1 MTNYALITV
10 YDKSNLKKIC
20 SIFKKY
26 KIKIIS
32 SGTTGNYI
40 RKLGF
45 KCDDL
50 SKYTKFKEIL
60 DGRVKT
66 LHPKIHASILFKRQ
80 NKKHSKTFKKLNF
93 PKISFLI
100 VNLYPF
106 KEFVKLSKDHEKC
119 IEMIDIGGTALLR
132 SGAKNY
138 SSVTTIASSKNYD
151 QLISN
156 MKKNMGSTSLNFRHK
171 MALKTFELT
180 SQYDSKISN
189 WFSKSLASK
198 KNLPKNRYDLK
209 YGENPNQNA
218 YYLSKAKNNFITKTK
233 ITDQKLSYNNLLD
246 IDSAINLINEFKD
259 PTCII
264 IKHNNPCGAAT
275 AKNINI
281 AYRKALESDPKSA
294 FGGIVILNR
303 NVNSI
308 LSKKINEK
316 FFEIVIAKSFDKNS
330 LVNLKNK
337 KRLILINLNKFN
349 LKQRKEMRSVLGG
362 KLVQQKNL
370 SKIHFNNFKLVSN
383 KKASKTKINDLV
395 FALKICKHTKSNSIV
410 LAKNNQ
416 LIGVGAGQ
424 TSRIDSVKVSLMK
437 FKSIKRNIKNFV
449 AASDAFFPFNDSIKL
464 LINNGCDTIVQP
476 AGSKND
482 NNAISYSNKRNIS
495 LYFTTERFFKH

>member
-1 MTNYALITV
+1 M
-10 YDKSNLKKIC
+10 
-20 SIFKKY
+20 
-26 KIKIIS
+26 
-32 SGTTGNYI
+32 
-40 RKLGF
+40 
-45 KCDDL
+45 
-50 SKYTKFKEIL
+50 
-60 DGRVKT
+60 
-66 LHPKIHASILFKRQ
+66 
-80 NKKHSKTFKKLNF
+80 
-93 PKISFLI
+93 
-100 VNLYPF
+100 
-106 KEFVKLSKDHEKC
+106 
-119 IEMIDIGGTALLR
+119 
-132 SGAKNY
+132 
-138 SSVTTIASSKNYD
+138 
-151 QLISN
+151 
-156 MKKNMGSTSLNFRHK
+156 
-171 MALKTFELT
+171 
-180 SQYDSKISN
+180 
-189 WFSKSLASK
+189 
-198 KNLPKNRYDLK
+198 PKNRYDLK

-218 YYLSKAKNNFITKTK
+218 YYLSKTKNNFITKTK

-316 FFEIVIAKSFDKNS
+316 FFEIVIAQSFDKNS

-370 SKIHFNNFKLVSN
+370 SKINFNNLKLVSN

-437 FKSIKRNIKNFV
+437 FTFKE
-449 AASDAFFPFNDSIKL
+449 
-464 LINNGCDTIVQP
+464 
-476 AGSKND
+476 
-482 NNAISYSNKRNIS
+482 
-495 LYFTTERFFKH
+495 LY